1 MDAAILLLKD
11 LNWLSLVFKIIAL
24 IFSVGYLVYSIIYQ
38 QQLVKMEKNA
48 LIYYHLLNHPGSS
61 DESPHS
67 LLFSF
72 SMLQLF
78 IGIVLII
85 ISLFLI

>member
-1 MDAAILLLKD
+1 MDALILLLKN
-11 LNWLSLVFKIIAL
+11 LNWVNLVFKIIAL
-24 IFSVGYLVYSIIYQ
+24 IFSVGYLVYSVIYQ
-38 QQLVKMEKNA
+38 QQLIKMEKNA
-48 LIYYHLLNHPGSS
+48 LIYYHLLNHPESS
-61 DESPHS
+61 GNSPHS

-78 IGIVLII
+78 ISVGLMI